1 MKIPRFYSW
10 GGGGVPTTWSS
21 GWWAGK
27 DNDLLCVKPKTS
39 TDTEAEIAL
48 SPICSNR
55 PLAPPVFVL
64 KDILIRIDGNITDR
78 IDVTGRLGDGNPSS
92 R

>member
-10 GGGGVPTTWSS
+10 GGGGVPTTWSF
-21 GWWAGK
+21 GWWTGK
-27 DNDLLCVKPKTS
+27 DDDLMCVKSKTS
-39 TDTEAEIAL
+39 TDTDAEIAL

-55 PLAPPVFVL
+55 PLALVAFVL
-64 KDILIRIDGNITDR
+64 KAILIRIDGNITDR
-78 IDVTGRLGDGNPSS
+78 LDATRELDDGNPNS